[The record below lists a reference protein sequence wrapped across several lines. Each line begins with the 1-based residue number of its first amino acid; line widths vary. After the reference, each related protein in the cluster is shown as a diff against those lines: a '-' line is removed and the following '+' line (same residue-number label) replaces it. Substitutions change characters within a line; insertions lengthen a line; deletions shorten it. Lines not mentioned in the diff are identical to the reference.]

1 VRIDRL
7 EPWRADRK
15 GTSDCADEVTLSRK
29 EAKSRTHAG
38 GFRSTRTKAS
48 ERVHPIREP
57 QLEERLAEALEQ
69 QAAMAEVLTIIS
81 ASPTELQPVLD
92 VVTKSAARFC
102 KADDVTIFE
111 LDGHDLR
118 AAAHWGVIAQDIG
131 VRFPCSRGHVSGRTV
146 LERKPVH
153 VIDLQAEG
161 EEFPE
166 GSAFAKRL
174 GHRTTFGVPLL
185 RKGVAVGT
193 IQLRRAEANPF
204 TDKQMALLGTF
215 ADQAAIAIENAR
227 LFEAERQR
235 TRELAE
241 ALERQTATSEVLSV
255 ISSSP
260 GELEPVFQAILANAT
275 RLCEAGFANLLLSE
289 GDQFRRVSLYNAPPA
304 FVEYMRR
311 IPMVRPHPESA
322 LGRSALTKQVVQIN
336 DTKTSPAYLERDPTA
351 VAGAELAG
359 YRTVLAAP

>member
-1 VRIDRL
+1 MAQETAIDL
-7 EPWRADRK
+7 
-15 GTSDCADEVTLSRK
+15 DC
-29 EAKSRTHAG
+29 
-38 GFRSTRTKAS
+38 
-48 ERVHPIREP
+48 
-57 QLEERLAEALEQ
+57 RLAQAQRELSEAREQ
-69 QAAMAEVLTIIS
+69 QAATAEVLRIIS
-81 ASPTELQPVLD
+81 SSPTELQPVLD
-92 VVTKSAARFC
+92 VVVQSAARFC
-102 KADDVTIFE
+102 GADDATIFE
-111 LDGHDLR
+111 LDGQDLR
-118 AAAHWGVIAQDIG
+118 AAAHWGAIAQDIG

-161 EEFPE
+161 KEFPE

-193 IQLRRAEANPF
+193 IQLRRAEVNPF

-304 FVEYMRR
+304 FVETC
-311 IPMVRPHPESA
+311 
-322 LGRSALTKQVVQIN
+322 G
-336 DTKTSPAYLERDPTA
+336 AYRWFVPT
-351 VAGAELAG
+351 
-359 YRTVLAAP
+359 RNPPWAAQPSRNR